1 MTRYTVRLTGG
12 IRSCW
17 FAEWLDRDD
26 TIPGVNYIYRHAAR
40 FDRRADAEAV
50 AAQVPWW
57 WLPVVEED

>member
-1 MTRYTVRLTGG
+1 MPRYTVRLTGG

-17 FAEWLDRDD
+17 FAEWLDAHD
-26 TIPGVNYIYRHAAR
+26 TIPGVNYFYRRAAR

-50 AAQVPWW
+50 AAQMWL